1 MLFSDKRHHE
11 LSLPA
16 EMEADKPV
24 TIAWLIKYLCQHKM
38 EDPRSELFVLD
49 QHL

>member
-1 MLFSDKRHHE
+1 MLFSDKRHHT

-16 EMEADKPV
+16 KTETGSPI
-24 TIAWLIKYLCQHKM
+24 TIAWLVDYLCQHTM
-38 EDPRSELFVLD
+38 DDPRSELFVLD